1 LNQIVFVETAW
12 ERLWQAGLPAQGV
25 DQCNANK
32 SATEAQRT
40 QSNYSVVEKRHA
52 ICQIVSAIAQRMLPP
67 FAFSVCSVPQWQS
80 EYSTALKAVASL

>member
-1 LNQIVFVETAW
+1 LNQIVFVETAG

-40 QSNYSVVEKRHA
+40 QRNYSVAEKRHA
-52 ICQIVSAIAQRMLPP
+52 ICQSVFAIAPP
-67 FAFSVCSVPQWQS
+67 FVFSVFSVPQWQS
-80 EYSTALKAVASL
+80 EYSTAHFTF